1 MKRKPGG
8 LHSQYCP
15 LNLMLQSTKAII
27 LRTVA
32 YGDTSL
38 IVSAFTERYGLQQYI
53 VKGARKTSKKG
64 GSQASMLQ
72 PAAILELVVYHNEQK
87 QLQLVKEMKWEV
99 VYAQVMSGIS
109 KNAIALFMVELVTKC
124 LKQPETNDELYVF
137 VESNLL
143 LLDSCDNAVAANLPL
158 YYSLKL
164 AGILG
169 FRIEDEFNEEQ
180 PYLDLQAGSFV
191 SEPPIHGMYLEPAL
205 SEVTYQLLQHDNA
218 ITLYRIKLHQTQ
230 RRELMQAYI
239 HFFQF
244 HISDFGQMKSL
255 QVLQEVLG

>member
-1 MKRKPGG
+1 
-8 LHSQYCP
+8 
-15 LNLMLQSTKAII
+15 MLQSTKAII

-38 IVSAFTERYGLQQYI
+38 IVSAFTERYGLQQYM
-53 VKGARKTSKKG
+53 VKGARKSGKKG

-72 PAAILELVVYHNEQK
+72 PASILELVVYHHDQK

-99 VYAQVMSGIS
+99 VYAQVMAGIS
-109 KNAIALFMVELVTKC
+109 KNAIALFMVELLTKC
-124 LKQPETNDELYVF
+124 VKQPEPNEELYTF
-137 VESNLL
+137 VESTLL

-158 YYSLKL
+158 YFSLKL

-169 FRIEDEFNEEQ
+169 FRMEDTYDDAHA
-180 PYLDLQAGSFV
+180 YLDLQAGSFV
-191 SEPPIHGMYLEPAL
+191 DEPPIHGMYLDPVL
-205 SEVTYQLLQHDNA
+205 SEVTFQLLQQDNA
-218 ITLYRIKLHQTQ
+218 ITLYRIKLNQGQ

-244 HISDFGQMKSL
+244 HISDFGQLKSL

>member
-1 MKRKPGG
+1 
-8 LHSQYCP
+8 
-15 LNLMLQSTKAII
+15 MLQSTKAII

-38 IVSAFTERYGLQQYI
+38 IVSAFTEKYGLQQYM
-53 VKGARKTSKKG
+53 VKGARKSGKKG
-64 GSQASMLQ
+64 GSQSSMLQ

-87 QLQLVKEMKWEV
+87 QLQLVKEMKWDV

-109 KNAIALFMVELVTKC
+109 KNAIALFMVELLTKC
-124 LKQPETNDELYVF
+124 VKQPETNDELYAF

-158 YYSLKL
+158 YFALKL

-169 FRIEDEFNEEQ
+169 FRMEDEYNMAQ
-180 PYLDLQAGSFV
+180 TYLDLQAGTFV
-191 SEPPIHGMYLEPAL
+191 QEPPIHGMYLEPAL

-218 ITLYRIKLHQTQ
+218 ITLYRIKLQQTQ
-230 RRELMQAYI
+230 RRELMQAYM

-244 HISDFGQMKSL
+244 HISDFGNMKSL